1 MNNDSHFVV
10 NVPIGEWFTAVVNF
24 MQAHFDL
31 FFNAVSETISFVAN
45 NLIAFFHYL
54 PVPVVFVIVALLALW
69 RVSWQFTLFVLVA
82 LYVVLGMEL
91 WPQTMDT
98 LGLVLAAT
106 LAALGVG
113 LPLGVLMAKSDAV
126 QAVIRPVLDFMQT
139 LPAFVYLIPAVIFFG
154 TGRVPG
160 VIATVIFSMPPAV
173 RLMNIGIRYVPKEN
187 VEAGQAFG
195 CNGMQLLWRVEL
207 PLALPSIMA
216 GINQTIMLALSMVVI
231 ASMIGAGGLGDPVL
245 AGIQQ
250 LRLGTGFQGGLGVVI
265 LAIILDRLT
274 QSFGAQKRT
283 ESLLARLKKLFSGNR
298 LTQSFDEQ
306 KGTESLFV
314 RVKKIFSGKGASS
327 GSV

>member
-1 MNNDSHFVV
+1 MYHFSIEAASFWQQLSDQFVI
-10 NVPIGEWFTAVVNF
+10 NLPIGDWFTAIVNF
-24 MQAHFDL
+24 MQTHFEL
-31 FFNAVSETISFVAN
+31 FFTVVSAIISFVAD
-45 NLIAFFHYL
+45 NLMAFFNWL
-54 PVPVVFVIVALLALW
+54 PAPLVFIVLAVLALW
-69 RVSWQFTLFVLVA
+69 RVGWQFTLFVLVA
-82 LYVVLGMEL
+82 LYVVLGMDL
-91 WPQTMDT
+91 WPETMDT

-106 LAALGVG
+106 LAALGLG
-113 LPLGVLMAKSDAV
+113 LPLGVLMAKSDIVRAV
-126 QAVIRPVLDFMQT
+126 VRPVLDFMQT

-173 RLMNIGIRYVPKEN
+173 RLMNIGIRYVPTEN
-187 VEAGQAFG
+187 VEAGKAFG
-195 CNGMQLLWRVEL
+195 CNGLQLLWRVEL

-274 QSFGAQKRT
+274 QSFGQRQRG
-283 ESLLARLKKLFSGNR
+283 ESLLERLRKLFSG
-298 LTQSFDEQ
+298 SA
-306 KGTESLFV
+306 
-314 RVKKIFSGKGASS
+314 KKSGNA
-327 GSV
+327 

>member
-1 MNNDSHFVV
+1 MIVDL
-10 NVPIGEWFTAVVNF
+10 PIGDWFTLVVNF

-31 FFNAVSETISFVAN
+31 FFSVVSSVISFVAD
-45 NLIAFFHYL
+45 NLTTFFNWL
-54 PVPVVFVIVALLALW
+54 PAPVVFIALAALALW
-69 RVSWQFTLFVLVA
+69 RVGWQFTLFVLIA
-82 LYVVLGMEL
+82 LYVVLGMDL
-91 WPQTMDT
+91 WPATMDT

-106 LAALGVG
+106 IAALGIG
-113 LPLGVLMAKSDAV
+113 LPLGVLMAKSDVV
-126 QAVIRPVLDFMQT
+126 QAIVRPVLDFMQT

-160 VIATVIFSMPPAV
+160 VIATVIFSMPPVV
-173 RLMNIGIRYVPKEN
+173 RLMNVGIRYVPSEN
-187 VEAGQAFG
+187 VEAGKAFG
-195 CNGMQLLWRVEL
+195 CNGLQLLWKVEL

-274 QSFGAQKRT
+274 QSFGQRRRRASVFSR
-283 ESLLARLKKLFSGNR
+283 LAKMF
-298 LTQSFDEQ
+298 
-306 KGTESLFV
+306 
-314 RVKKIFSGKGASS
+314 
-327 GSV
+327 GSNSERPSAG

>member
-1 MNNDSHFVV
+1 MNDLVINL
-10 NVPIGEWFTAVVNF
+10 PIGDWFTAVVTF
-24 MQAHFDL
+24 MQTHFDL
-31 FFNAVSETISFVAN
+31 FFSVVSAVISFVAD
-45 NLIAFFHYL
+45 NLTAFLNYL
-54 PVPVVFVIVALLALW
+54 PAPVVFAVLAFLALW
-69 RVSWQFTLFVLVA
+69 RVGWQFTIFVLVA
-82 LYVVLGMEL
+82 LYVVMGMDL
-91 WPQTMDT
+91 WPETMDT

-113 LPLGVLMAKSDAV
+113 LPLGVVMAKSDVVLAI
-126 QAVIRPVLDFMQT
+126 IRPILDFMQT

-173 RLMNIGIRYVPKEN
+173 RLMNIGIRYVPTEN
-187 VEAGQAFG
+187 VEAGKAFG
-195 CNGMQLLWRVEL
+195 CNGLQLLWRVEL

-274 QSFGAQKRT
+274 QSFGERQRDGG
-283 ESLLARLKKLFSGNR
+283 LLSRLKKLFSG
-298 LTQSFDEQ
+298 S
-306 KGTESLFV
+306 SA
-314 RVKKIFSGKGASS
+314 GASS
-327 GSV
+327 T